1 MTKTSGNYS
10 QDRAAAKRENELSDA
25 ELQRAVGGIA
35 DNIGRMREPSLIPTS
50 VELGSQEGGWK
61 ARSGRRLHV
70 GAGLKPAPSST
81 NGWPIQLA
89 PLPPVH
95 TAVPH

>member
-50 VELGSQEGGWK
+50 VELGSQ
-61 ARSGRRLHV
+61 
-70 GAGLKPAPSST
+70 
-81 NGWPIQLA
+81 
-89 PLPPVH
+89 
-95 TAVPH
+95 